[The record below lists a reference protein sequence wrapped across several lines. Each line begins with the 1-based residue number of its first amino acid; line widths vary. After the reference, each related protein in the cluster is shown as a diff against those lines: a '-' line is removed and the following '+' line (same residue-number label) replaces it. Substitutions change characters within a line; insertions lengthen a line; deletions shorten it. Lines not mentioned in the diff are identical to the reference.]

1 MLLLNSAA
9 ALYAA
14 GKVPGLKTGVELASQ
29 VIDSGAAL
37 AKLEDLINYSKNV
50 S

>member
-1 MLLLNSAA
+1 MLLLNSGA

-14 GKVPGLKTGVELASQ
+14 AKVPGMKTGVELAAQ
-29 VIDSGAAL
+29 IIDSGAAL
-37 AKLEDLINYSKNV
+37 AKLEALINYSQNA